1 MTDLSMGFRTA
12 FSRVRVCMLAVLA
25 VALFGVAAQPA
36 LAKTTAREAEGVSFS
51 FEGPFGVFDQA
62 ELQRGYKVYAEV
74 CSACHSMKLLSYRD
88 LAQAGGPF
96 YDPKHPN
103 LPPAQSPYAKA
114 IAAQY
119 KVSDIDHDTGD
130 VIERT
135 ATPADHFR
143 APFPNEYAARAANGG
158 ALPPDLSV
166 IARAR
171 EGGPAYIYKLLLGY
185 EEPPKGMTVPDGK
198 YYNPYMPGDMGSFWS
213 GPKDKVPEGGFISMA
228 KQLTPDR
235 VQFDDKTPSTAEN
248 EAHAVATFLAWAAD
262 PHMVERKQ
270 TGLAVMLFLLVFTG
284 LTYLSYRQ
292 IWRIVAH

>member
-12 FSRVRVCMLAVLA
+12 FSRVRVSMLAVLA

-171 EGGPAYIYKLLLGY
+171 EGG
-185 EEPPKGMTVPDGK
+185 
-198 YYNPYMPGDMGSFWS
+198 FWAMKS
-213 GPKDKVPEGGFISMA
+213 RRRA
-228 KQLTPDR
+228 
-235 VQFDDKTPSTAEN
+235 
-248 EAHAVATFLAWAAD
+248 
-262 PHMVERKQ
+262 
-270 TGLAVMLFLLVFTG
+270 
-284 LTYLSYRQ
+284 
-292 IWRIVAH
+292 